1 MIVQCRACDAAMTEG
16 ARFCAACGTPVSG
29 ERGTARRMG
38 AESRPGNIPNGLG
51 VSMAKGAAIGAVA
64 ALPIPFVGP
73 ITGAVIGAGIAAYK
87 KLKD

>member
-1 MIVQCRACDAAMTEG
+1 MMPCRACDAAMTES

-29 ERGTARRMG
+29 ERGTARRM
-38 AESRPGNIPNGLG
+38 ESENVARELPNGLG